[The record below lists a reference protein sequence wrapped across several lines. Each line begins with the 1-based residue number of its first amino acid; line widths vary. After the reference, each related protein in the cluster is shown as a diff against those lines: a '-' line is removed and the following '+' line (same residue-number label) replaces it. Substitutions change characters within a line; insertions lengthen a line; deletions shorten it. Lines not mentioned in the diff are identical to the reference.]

1 MFRRV
6 KNRFL
11 RYILIGVYSIV
22 LLTCAVQLNFLG
34 LFGYSPTQKDIFM
47 PTLNVASE
55 LYTADSVLIG
65 RYFDED
71 RDPVSFDS
79 ISPNVI
85 QALVA
90 TEDIRFYQHNGIDF
104 LGLVSGIVST
114 IKGDQ
119 RGASTITQQLAKN
132 LFKTRYANSQGYLSK
147 IPGIRILITK
157 YKEWMTAYKLESK
170 YSKEEIITMYL
181 NTVSFSNNA
190 YGIKSASMRYF
201 NKLP

>member
-1 MFRRV
+1 MLFIYDFTKHFCHIYPMFRRV

-11 RYILIGVYSIV
+11 RYIIIGIYCIV

-34 LFGYSPTQKDIFM
+34 LFGYSPTQKDIVL

-79 ISPNVI
+79 IAPEIVN
-85 QALVA
+85 ALIA
-90 TEDIRFYQHNGIDF
+90 TEDIRFYKHNGVDF
-104 LGLVSGIVST
+104 LGLASGIVST

-119 RGASTITQQLAKN
+119 RGGSTITQQLAKN
-132 LFKTRYANSQGYLSK
+132 LFKTRYAHSQ
-147 IPGIRILITK
+147 
-157 YKEWMTAYKLESK
+157 
-170 YSKEEIITMYL
+170 
-181 NTVSFSNNA
+181 
-190 YGIKSASMRYF
+190 
-201 NKLP
+201 